1 MKNIRLVP
9 EKLTEDNFADFG
21 EVVSIQSKQSKTIN
35 NGFADKYADIASL
48 DTSEDQGQTSVHIF
62 VAKSRQFPLHI
73 SMLEKHPFFSQTFIP
88 RHSSPFIVVV
98 APPEEIPS
106 IEKLKAFITN
116 GEQGISYS
124 RGVWHFPLISMND
137 NSQFIVIDRKHNEET
152 DTIEQCKEVS
162 LDNISVGDELM
173 MQIYLIDWLNLALKL
188 LHVIAGIAWIGAS
201 FYFNWLENKLDR
213 LNNRDEIAGNLW
225 AVHGGGFYHLEKYKK
240 YPQTLPEPLH
250 WFKWEAY
257 VTWLSG
263 ISLLSVI
270 YYFNAST
277 YLLAT
282 NSSISAMYGIGL
294 SLLGL
299 LAFWLIYD
307 ILCKSKLVNKS
318 AIFIA
323 IIFLVVSFF
332 AYFYSNIFNPR
343 AVYMQIGAMVGT
355 VMVAN
360 VFFVIIPVQKKL
372 VDACE
377 NSTEVSLELGK
388 TGYIR
393 SRHNNYFTL
402 PVLFMMISGHYP
414 TIYSGDYGWL
424 VLIAVIG
431 ILVMVRHYFNLRGVG
446 KAKNS
451 LIAIIAVST
460 LALIYLL
467 APSQSKDQAQNKE
480 VVTIAEAQV
489 IIEKHCVSCHA
500 EEPSNMAFAIAPNG
514 IMLDTIENIITHKD
528 QIYKQAVLSKAMPII
543 NTTNM
548 TDEEREKLGA
558 WVEAN

>member
-1 MKNIRLVP
+1 
-9 EKLTEDNFADFG
+9 
-21 EVVSIQSKQSKTIN
+21 
-35 NGFADKYADIASL
+35 
-48 DTSEDQGQTSVHIF
+48 
-62 VAKSRQFPLHI
+62 
-73 SMLEKHPFFSQTFIP
+73 
-88 RHSSPFIVVV
+88 
-98 APPEEIPS
+98 
-106 IEKLKAFITN
+106 
-116 GEQGISYS
+116 
-124 RGVWHFPLISMND
+124 
-137 NSQFIVIDRKHNEET
+137 
-152 DTIEQCKEVS
+152 
-162 LDNISVGDELM
+162 
-173 MQIYLIDWLNLALKL
+173 MQIYLLVWLGLALKL
-188 LHVIAGIAWIGAS
+188 LHIIAGIAWIGAS

-263 ISLLSVI
+263 ISLLSVV
-270 YYFNAST
+270 YYFNASSR
-277 YLLAT
+277 LL
-282 NSSISAMYGIGL
+282 SSDSSLSASYAVGL

-299 LAFWLIYD
+299 LLFWLIYD
-307 ILCKSKLVNKS
+307 LLCKSKLVTKS
-318 AIFIA
+318 AIFIT
-323 IIFLVVSFF
+323 IIFIVIAFF

-343 AVYMQIGAMVGT
+343 AVYMQIGSMIGT

-388 TGYIR
+388 IGYLR

-424 VLIAVIG
+424 ILMAVIG
-431 ILVMVRHYFNLRGVG
+431 ILVMIRHYFNLRGVG

-451 LIAIIAVST
+451 LIAIIVLST
-460 LALIYLL
+460 FALIYAL
-467 APSQSKDQAQNKE
+467 APTHSKVQDQNQE
-480 VVTIAEAQV
+480 IVTVEQAQV

-500 EEPSNMAFAIAPNG
+500 ANPTNMAFTVAPNG
-514 IMLDTIENIITHKD
+514 IMLDTTKKIIAHKA
-528 QIYKQAVLSKAMPII
+528 QIYQQAVLSKAMPLV
-543 NTTNM
+543 NSTNM
-548 TDEEREKLGA
+548 TDDEREKLRI
-558 WVEAN
+558 WIEAD